1 MGEAFH
7 GQSTKENYRVDI
19 DDSLKQKTVYK
30 NYEYYDDYSYSNSLS
45 IGFLLRD
52 YKNKKYLYLFQS
64 NGPKNSNQ
72 IRKLLE
78 WRRSGDSDEVG
89 HKGGGNKRNIYGFK
103 SSKTSLFS
111 KIEEDQVL
119 YCETN
124 PNKIYDLAISD
135 VNEDEFRSQVD
146 TSEYIK
152 TPELKEL
159 DDLPSWYI
167 NIYEDIMKKSDI
179 EPNYL
184 IRMELTDIP
193 IEYSSKD
200 KWNEYLKQVRAKQ
213 YDIPLYFKNELL
225 SMETYE
231 KYDNIDLI
239 GLHGKENEKIIKI
252 FIHKDN
258 LSFYIQ
264 NSDKYIN
271 VLNTES
277 EGNISDLLEWGHI
290 SMFIVNESYLNKQL
304 KIYND
309 GLENDRLKADDLFGV
324 YLCINGKLT
333 NYLPVEG
340 KLCGESRNAKM
351 AVKNGKRS
359 STNRFRMIFNPNNDS
374 CIDPKYFNALI
385 RSETMKALSGFLDK
399 SPYKKI
405 IKISMDI
412 YKGVSFKD
420 KSVKS
425 PKVKTDSTKVIGGVY
440 IVYFGYGLWK
450 YGLIMDNTKFV
461 RREEEHKH
469 TSIEKVKEFL
479 KIDIDTKFAQ
489 NMYTKDT
496 KEPKGDEEK
505 IKNLLTSKMGDG
517 KITLFQND
525 GSQNDIREYF
535 ICKDIDYILM
545 EIIPLLN

>member
-1 MGEAFH
+1 
-7 GQSTKENYRVDI
+7 
-19 DDSLKQKTVYK
+19 
-30 NYEYYDDYSYSNSLS
+30 
-45 IGFLLRD
+45 
-52 YKNKKYLYLFQS
+52 
-64 NGPKNSNQ
+64 
-72 IRKLLE
+72 
-78 WRRSGDSDEVG
+78 
-89 HKGGGNKRNIYGFK
+89 
-103 SSKTSLFS
+103 
-111 KIEEDQVL
+111 
-119 YCETN
+119 
-124 PNKIYDLAISD
+124 
-135 VNEDEFRSQVD
+135 
-146 TSEYIK
+146 
-152 TPELKEL
+152 
-159 DDLPSWYI
+159 
-167 NIYEDIMKKSDI
+167 
-179 EPNYL
+179 
-184 IRMELTDIP
+184 
-193 IEYSSKD
+193 
-200 KWNEYLKQVRAKQ
+200 
-213 YDIPLYFKNELL
+213 
-225 SMETYE
+225 
-231 KYDNIDLI
+231 
-239 GLHGKENEKIIKI
+239 
-252 FIHKDN
+252 
-258 LSFYIQ
+258 
-264 NSDKYIN
+264 
-271 VLNTES
+271 
-277 EGNISDLLEWGHI
+277 
-290 SMFIVNESYLNKQL
+290 
-304 KIYND
+304 
-309 GLENDRLKADDLFGV
+309 
-324 YLCINGKLT
+324 
-333 NYLPVEG
+333 
-340 KLCGESRNAKM
+340 
-351 AVKNGKRS
+351 
-359 STNRFRMIFNPNNDS
+359 MIFNPNNDS